1 MPILT
6 SIGAEVLTKA
16 RLFFMKNGTDN
27 FVNFLRKK
35 MTSKVV
41 TLVESHSVSDP
52 RDRLVNK
59 SKVCIKPKTTKEVS
73 IILKEANRRGV
84 LLVPV

>member
-1 MPILT
+1 
-6 SIGAEVLTKA
+6 
-16 RLFFMKNGTDN
+16 MKKETDN

-41 TLVESHSVSDP
+41 TLVESDSVSDP

-73 IILKEANRRGV
+73 IILKEANQRGV
-84 LLVPV
+84 QLVPVGGSTGLVGGQIAESDH